1 MQLRRAGYL
10 FSQIGE
16 AFFVHY
22 PHENRIAEVEDEAN
36 DAEEVHDAKADASEA
51 YHGTDNS
58 KTNDETSTFEAS
70 NSSENSDDDDS
81 TFEASN
87 SSENSD
93 VNTKPSRKLLQTS
106 EMMMRAPV
114 GTLFSDFE
122 PWLNVVVG
130 DESRVPLCKM
140 ALIHEDDLSAKPES
154 REMEDEKKEDEQNAK
169 ELNLPIVFDVVDDG
183 CDSFERQVDEIQ
195 VHIIGWKRPQPIKD
209 LLTQLEESNYR
220 GWNTP
225 VPLYVHLDGG
235 ALQEVIA
242 IVNEFE
248 WTHGVK
254 HLNDRKENVGLREMW
269 FSSIGS
275 VSKMAGENTLMLVLE
290 DDMSV
295 SLDYFQWLLAVVDAY
310 GCNPRCRDANLMGF
324 SLSPIRMEELRKP
337 FTRWNASAVIQD
349 GRNAYLST
357 VPGSWGAAY
366 WSDKWNEFTEFVDV
380 RVKPPYYDVQAEQLE
395 PGQKYNYDELRLTP
409 KELFIPDSRSNVWP
423 KSWKRF
429 MIDFMYVRGQVM
441 VSFSFINE
449 HRSSLQS
456 KPTSC
461 SNKLI
466 MYRICSC
473 IPIFQAKW
481 ALPQP

>member
-1 MQLRRAGYL
+1 MCAQWVMHLRRAGYL

-22 PHENRIAEVEDEAN
+22 PHKNRIAEVDDEA
-36 DAEEVHDAKADASEA
+36 DYAGEADDPETDASEA

-58 KTNDETSTFEAS
+58 KTKAG
-70 NSSENSDDDDS
+70 NSSDNSDDDDS
-81 TFEASN
+81 
-87 SSENSD
+87 D
-93 VNTKPSRKLLQTS
+93 LNTKPSRKLLQNS
-106 EMMMRAPV
+106 EMMMRASV
-114 GTLFSDFE
+114 DTLFSDFE

-130 DESRVPLCKM
+130 DESRVPLCEM
-140 ALIHEDDLSAKPES
+140 RLTHEEYLSAKQES
-154 REMEDEKKEDEQNAK
+154 REMKDEKKEDKKNVD
-169 ELNLPIVFDVVDDG
+169 ELNLPIVIDVVDDG
-183 CDSFERQVDEIQ
+183 CDSFQRQVDEIQ

-209 LLTQLEESNYR
+209 LLNQLEESNYR

-225 VPLYVHLDGG
+225 IPLYVHLDGG
-235 ALQEVIA
+235 ALLEVIT

-254 HLNDRKENVGLREMW
+254 RLNDRKDNVGLREMW

-275 VSKMAGENTLMLVLE
+275 ASKMAGENTLMLVFE

-310 GCNPRCRDANLMGF
+310 GRNPRCRDANLMGF
-324 SLSPIRMEELRKP
+324 SLSPIRMEESRKP

-409 KELFIPDSRSNVWP
+409 KELFIPDARSNVWP

-429 MIDFMYVRGQVM
+429 MVDFMYVRGQVM
-441 VSFSFINE
+441 VSFSFI
-449 HRSSLQS
+449 
-456 KPTSC
+456 
-461 SNKLI
+461 I
-466 MYRICSC
+466 
-473 IPIFQAKW
+473 
-481 ALPQP
+481 